1 MFPSSLLLIRGRSGQ
16 AAGQGPRAV
25 PLLPASRDGA
35 VLPAPWERRKCHPAP
50 TQRARWY
57 LAAGA
62 VKSYTRKNIFSCFWA
77 ESPGGYGAGPIPTSP
92 CSPAP
97 KYRARPSW
105 PCPKEAQSETRP
117 PCEGEPPGVPWEG
130 GLMLFAQPG
139 MCQMLPASPSLQ
151 NTMDLGGRQPQPDPL
166 LPCGTPSGQAA
177 SDAGQLLMAM
187 AWFGTWGCLGGC
199 RGQHGPLSP
208 RSSSKPPC
216 R

>member
-97 KYRARPSW
+97 KNHVRPSR
-105 PCPKEAQSETRP
+105 PRPEEAQSETRP
-117 PCEGEPPGVPWEG
+117 PCKGEPPGVPWEG
-130 GLMLFAQPG
+130 GGDAVCTAGDVP
-139 MCQMLPASPSLQ
+139 
-151 NTMDLGGRQPQPDPL
+151 N
-166 LPCGTPSGQAA
+166 AA
-177 SDAGQLLMAM
+177 SQSLPSKHNGFGGGDSHNQTLCSPVGPPPAKQPATQDSYRWPWLGLGHGGVWGAAGDSMA
-187 AWFGTWGCLGGC
+187 
-199 RGQHGPLSP
+199 P
-208 RSSSKPPC
+208 
-216 R
+216 